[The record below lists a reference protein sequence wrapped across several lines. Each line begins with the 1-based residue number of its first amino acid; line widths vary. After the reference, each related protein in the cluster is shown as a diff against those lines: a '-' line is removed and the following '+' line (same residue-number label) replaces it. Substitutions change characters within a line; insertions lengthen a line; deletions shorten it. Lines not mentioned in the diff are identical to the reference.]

1 MYYQGST
8 ELTCFRSSAL
18 TNSSVESISINTVSG
33 PTNLAWFFNGSSVC
47 TESSGCLFDMCGFS
61 PGSYLLRG
69 TSVFVTSAGIPP
81 STQWHREVLYARH
94 HPPLPPSRP
103 AAALY
108 HHHPHPHLYHPTPK
122 PLSPPGTTT
131 VELVSSAVTFSGLDV
146 TAFDSAVFSANFTAL
161 FIFQIVSQAG
171 VDSTNANV
179 STITSGSVVVISTVY
194 FPATATSTAAA
205 YSTAL
210 TSDPSSIFTIF
221 GTTYGDISA
230 SILSTGFTSRV
241 YSPPPPPCPPP
252 LSPPPPPP
260 TPSPPPPSPPQ
271 PSPPPPSFS
280 LSGIDMVSTTYNTGN
295 IATTCFTAAAP
306 SDIQHITVDA
316 TSGPSLLSW
325 QYDATQICSAEG
337 CQISLCG
344 LSLGTYTL
352 QGVITFVS
360 SNTPTSHIVGTL
372 HELTSEEDYY
382 YESYLMTSP
391 DYDPPVITLR
401 GDMYTEVQQTDDYV
415 DFGVSA
421 YDIVDGYDVH
431 VVVSGVEA
439 VDTCCAT
446 PPGEPFIITYNAVDR
461 AGNAASE
468 VVRQVAVRARCEPP
482 SFLCENEDVC
492 ATCSTAVDE
501 NAGEGETAEME
512 TSTVCVCLGSLSV
525 EVEQGVVVEAY
536 IPEED
541 TVAPVLILLGE
552 GKLGVTASGVM
563 MMTHDILLQDP
574 WVDPGVEVSE
584 EDTRVESFGA
594 GTVDTSV
601 ATLPDAPYVVTYR
614 AVDSAGNVA
623 VEARRHIVVYNPC
636 AAVGE
641 DGRDEVPCG
650 VAING
655 TVVCSHAGLCT
666 TFDLLGT
673 DGDTTEPEHEPPS
686 IHLLGPATVEVQQ
699 FAIYAACVEGITLM
713 TEVCDRGAEA
723 SDALDGDLTARVL
736 ACSPD
741 GLVNRFANV
750 GVRGCAVDT
759 STPGV
764 YTVTFSVAN
773 SASLVSS
780 VERNV
785 TVIATCPITE
795 SLCSDGISCSKQ
807 GVCMRDLDNTGLDS
821 NANVVLD
828 SPPTIELLASTTFVE
843 VRQHQVY
850 AACAERDAGNA
861 EVECEPGV
869 AAYDTEDG
877 DLSSQVLVCPPS
889 SCIAVGC
896 PGHEWAIK
904 GLQGCINTSA
914 PVGTVF
920 EVEWVV
926 FDSGMLAQ
934 NASVTRLI
942 SIIQPCNLGE
952 TLCDDLTCS
961 TIDCDTRDTMLADDV
976 DTTAPV
982 VTMLLSSPMRVS
994 YGDAAT
1000 ATVLQPCHSDAITQ
1014 VDESAV
1020 EGASTEPC
1028 AARATDDRD
1037 GDVSSSLIITQ
1048 DTTCAGCSNTGCP
1061 VDQAHDCFPGTYGY
1075 MYTAEDTAGNQ
1086 GVARLVVTVVEV
1098 AILTAQAVLST
1109 GTADVASAE
1118 AMAAVL
1124 LEENST
1130 DSAAF
1135 REGMA
1140 QLLNEDSTTAGED
1153 IRSSDVSIVAVTV
1166 WDASSKPATS
1176 SETDSSE
1183 PEDERDG
1190 FILSLAV
1197 TFDTVLAV
1205 AEGSSSV
1212 SGQQRRRQLLQD
1224 ITHGADSLTGE
1235 EEDAALAMRIG
1246 DVSTLLAAAADDGRM
1261 SSSLAN
1267 ATKAKNSTLA
1277 TDVGGLAGDV
1287 SSEQTS
1293 PEVDLTSAYQA
1304 QIKGE
1309 MQRLQGGA
1317 AKMYAAVGDATAA
1330 AATSGGAPQ
1339 DWLVRMLEI
1348 WQSVQQEELAN
1359 VDALLATADQLMELY
1374 RRAAT
1379 NQKAVRDG
1387 LLNVEIAIQD
1397 VVKTMD
1403 LMLDTMA
1410 QASDTPDGLQQSTAK
1425 ELRYTFTV
1433 SPPSAYHGRREL
1445 LSQTATAASFHEYD
1459 NLAMTTDLDE
1469 VSSLPTTTARR
1480 HLKIGRNAVIAGLM
1494 FYVTRA
1500 AEDSESPCTLRF
1512 SHLEAPC
1519 LTKTLTGHYGSDP
1532 VFFPGTSLFRAD
1544 MQNDLDQYYNTSEG
1558 SAMIDP
1564 NTSSPHPFAPRHLPG
1579 HRGGQPFMLDTR
1591 LASYR
1596 AQQVYTF
1603 LEEGGLVSNDATQ
1616 MIEATMLTWNSQLQA
1631 WVLTAFRWH
1640 RPRHGGWQVDYD
1652 VSTIEMTY
1660 WNFDTPRNAM
1670 WLLLHIVWV
1679 LVSLNIFWK
1688 ETLQLLP
1695 SALKH
1700 SHPDID
1706 GYLSRLLLHLSSS
1719 TKLLAIFGT
1728 VMQLVVVATFIAYH
1742 CATHFVAAMDA
1753 HYEIY
1758 YDLYANANYFLSSRV
1773 MQEDSSL
1780 AEPAMSLL
1788 GAPAWAHPEDNTGL
1802 EKYANDVATMHLI
1815 GQLYTLY
1822 FIMQGLRA
1830 LIMIVRILVVTSKQ
1844 KRLSVVLN
1852 TARSSMIVLANM
1864 LSFHV
1869 CFALFG
1875 VLFHVEMG
1883 ARLEQYSTIMETYRI
1898 LSEFAFYKKYKK
1910 VRDSQW
1916 EHGSFFLDMK
1926 DRVYVFAFTSLF
1938 FFIMSN
1944 LVFCVV
1950 CDEVLCH
1957 WIEARFSGSRTM
1969 VQDLTVFYKNRLNR
1983 KIKRKWPAMEKV
1995 IDALQKR
2002 IHGDTKA
2009 KCKQGLTRS
2018 HRITIDDI
2026 ISGTMWQLNRGNTD
2040 SQQSADLDDARAIN
2054 LLGRKFRRRDI
2065 FRCFCTLR
2073 RRDRERQSKKVQ
2085 WEAVT
2090 DNAAGVPGEKCM
2102 KARHSTQE
2110 NELKKEKYLL
2120 QWLSQS
2126 VVDDM
2131 LQSSHHDA
2139 LPIINECNLPTA
2151 ATRRISKQ
2159 GMNRLLTRLCTYK
2172 DMLKR
2177 CNDSFEMKLE
2187 GMASVAKR
2195 SRIPTDW
2202 RARAHMIKSYPKVL
2216 SAMNS
2221 TCIASTDY
2229 CDDVPN
2235 LQSDLSAADRA
2246 LQITPL
2252 WAELH
2257 LQNSKKRADRRRA
2270 RASKKE
2276 KTDEENIDYR
2286 TAGSNCDPQSAL
2298 LHDED
2303 DAATEGTPCD
2313 VDPSLTSIPQVDGM
2327 QNSKEMKMEDTRKD
2341 EGTDGSAGIQGAKK
2355 SRCRKN
2361 VTTAKSSQKKPRRKG
2376 IHGLA
2381 QRHMDKLQAKK
2392 M

>member
-1 MYYQGST
+1 MCALGSNDWW
-8 ELTCFRSSAL
+8 LKL
-18 TNSSVESISINTVSG
+18 DLMVEMTVSTVG
-33 PTNLAWFFNGSSVC
+33 IMPYGDLVHDVSAYDFYIC
-47 TESSGCLFDMCGFS
+47 DPK
-61 PGSYLLRG
+61 PGLGVDPDYQQSQY
-69 TSVFVTSAGIPP
+69 
-81 STQWHREVLYARH
+81 Y
-94 HPPLPPSRP
+94 RP
-103 AAALY
+103 A
-108 HHHPHPHLYHPTPK
+108 
-122 PLSPPGTTT
+122 TTK
-131 VELVSSAVTFSGLDV
+131 
-146 TAFDSAVFSANFTAL
+146 
-161 FIFQIVSQAG
+161 
-171 VDSTNANV
+171 
-179 STITSGSVVVISTVY
+179 
-194 FPATATSTAAA
+194 
-205 YSTAL
+205 
-210 TSDPSSIFTIF
+210 
-221 GTTYGDISA
+221 
-230 SILSTGFTSRV
+230 
-241 YSPPPPPCPPP
+241 
-252 LSPPPPPP
+252 
-260 TPSPPPPSPPQ
+260 
-271 PSPPPPSFS
+271 
-280 LSGIDMVSTTYNTGN
+280 
-295 IATTCFTAAAP
+295 IATTCTSKLAACGATAGAYTEQTCNGWGDGTVGQYFA
-306 SDIQHITVDA
+306 IHITALAGAYLIPPVP
-316 TSGPSLLSW
+316 GEPFVKELNL
-325 QYDATQICSAEG
+325 YG
-337 CQISLCG
+337 FG
-344 LSLGTYTL
+344 
-352 QGVITFVS
+352 GVITFVS

-415 DFGVSA
+415 DFG
-421 YDIVDGYDVH
+421 
-431 VVVSGVEA
+431 
-439 VDTCCAT
+439 
-446 PPGEPFIITYNAVDR
+446 
-461 AGNAASE
+461 
-468 VVRQVAVRARCEPP
+468 VAVRARCEPP

-713 TEVCDRGAEA
+713 TE
-723 SDALDGDLTARVL
+723 
-736 ACSPD
+736 
-741 GLVNRFANV
+741 
-750 GVRGCAVDT
+750 
-759 STPGV
+759 
-764 YTVTFSVAN
+764 
-773 SASLVSS
+773 
-780 VERNV
+780 
-785 TVIATCPITE
+785 
-795 SLCSDGISCSKQ
+795 
-807 GVCMRDLDNTGLDS
+807 
-821 NANVVLD
+821 
-828 SPPTIELLASTTFVE
+828 
-843 VRQHQVY
+843 
-850 AACAERDAGNA
+850 
-861 EVECEPGV
+861 
-869 AAYDTEDG
+869 
-877 DLSSQVLVCPPS
+877 
-889 SCIAVGC
+889 
-896 PGHEWAIK
+896 
-904 GLQGCINTSA
+904 
-914 PVGTVF
+914 
-920 EVEWVV
+920 
-926 FDSGMLAQ
+926 
-934 NASVTRLI
+934 
-942 SIIQPCNLGE
+942 CNLGE

-982 VTMLLSSPMRVS
+982 VTMLLSSPMR
-994 YGDAAT
+994 
-1000 ATVLQPCHSDAITQ
+1000 
-1014 VDESAV
+1014 
-1020 EGASTEPC
+1020 
-1028 AARATDDRD
+1028 
-1037 GDVSSSLIITQ
+1037 

-1153 IRSSDVSIVAVTV
+1153 IRSSDVSIVVVTV
-1166 WDASSKPATS
+1166 WDASSKPVTS
-1176 SETDSSE
+1176 GGTDSSE

-1190 FILSLAV
+1190 DILSLAV

-1212 SGQQRRRQLLQD
+1212 SGQRHRRQFLQD
-1224 ITHGADSLTGE
+1224 NTHGADSLTGE

-1267 ATKAKNSTLA
+1267 ATEANNGTLA
-1277 TDVGGLAGDV
+1277 TDVGGLAGDI
-1287 SSEQTS
+1287 SWEQTS

-1304 QIKGE
+1304 HIKGE

-1339 DWLVRMLEI
+1339 DWLARMLEF

-1410 QASDTPDGLQQSTAK
+1410 QA
-1425 ELRYTFTV
+1425 
-1433 SPPSAYHGRREL
+1433 
-1445 LSQTATAASFHEYD
+1445 TAASFHEYD

-1469 VSSLPTTTARR
+1469 SVSAFTGARIKTCSR
-1480 HLKIGRNAVIAGLM
+1480 SFKGSSKTGYLKHKGAFNRLISEEACTEAGLM

-1910 VRDSQW
+1910 VRDNYW

-1926 DRVYVFAFTSLF
+1926 DRVYVFAFSSLF

-1969 VQDLTVFYKNRLNR
+1969 VQDLSVFYKNRLNR

-2009 KCKQGLTRS
+2009 KCKQGFTRS

-2026 ISGTMWQLNRGNTD
+2026 ISGTMWQSNTGNTN

-2054 LLGRKFRRRDI
+2054 LLGRNFRRRDL

-2073 RRDRERQSKKVQ
+2073 RRDRE
-2085 WEAVT
+2085 
-2090 DNAAGVPGEKCM
+2090 
-2102 KARHSTQE
+2102 
-2110 NELKKEKYLL
+2110 
-2120 QWLSQS
+2120 
-2126 VVDDM
+2126 
-2131 LQSSHHDA
+2131 
-2139 LPIINECNLPTA
+2139 
-2151 ATRRISKQ
+2151 
-2159 GMNRLLTRLCTYK
+2159 
-2172 DMLKR
+2172 
-2177 CNDSFEMKLE
+2177 
-2187 GMASVAKR
+2187 
-2195 SRIPTDW
+2195 
-2202 RARAHMIKSYPKVL
+2202 
-2216 SAMNS
+2216 
-2221 TCIASTDY
+2221 
-2229 CDDVPN
+2229 
-2235 LQSDLSAADRA
+2235 
-2246 LQITPL
+2246 
-2252 WAELH
+2252 
-2257 LQNSKKRADRRRA
+2257 
-2270 RASKKE
+2270 
-2276 KTDEENIDYR
+2276 
-2286 TAGSNCDPQSAL
+2286 
-2298 LHDED
+2298 
-2303 DAATEGTPCD
+2303 
-2313 VDPSLTSIPQVDGM
+2313 
-2327 QNSKEMKMEDTRKD
+2327 
-2341 EGTDGSAGIQGAKK
+2341 
-2355 SRCRKN
+2355 
-2361 VTTAKSSQKKPRRKG
+2361 
-2376 IHGLA
+2376 
-2381 QRHMDKLQAKK
+2381 
-2392 M
+2392 

>member
-1 MYYQGST
+1 MFYQGST

-33 PTNLAWFFNGSSVC
+33 PTNLAWFFDGSSVC

-69 TSVFVTSAGIPP
+69 TSVFVASAGIPP
-81 STQWHREVLYARH
+81 STLN
-94 HPPLPPSRP
+94 
-103 AAALY
+103 
-108 HHHPHPHLYHPTPK
+108 
-122 PLSPPGTTT
+122 GT
-131 VELVSSAVTFSGLDV
+131 V
-146 TAFDSAVFSANFTAL
+146 
-161 FIFQIVSQAG
+161 QIVSQAG
-171 VDSTNANV
+171 VDSTNADV

-271 PSPPPPSFS
+271 PSPPPPSLS

-295 IATTCFTAAAP
+295 TTTTCFTAAAP
-306 SDIQHITVDA
+306 SDIRHITVNA

-325 QYDATQICSAEG
+325 QYNGAQICSVEG
-337 CQISLCG
+337 CHISLCG

-360 SNTPTSHIVGTL
+360 SSNTPTSHIVGTL
-372 HELTSEEDYY
+372 HPDPPSPGSLVNAPSSPFSQTLPQPPMVVTHELTSEEDYY

-391 DYDPPVITLR
+391 DYDPPVITLQ
-401 GDMYTEVQQTDDYV
+401 GDMYTEVQQTEDYV
-415 DFGVSA
+415 DLGASA

-431 VVVSGVEA
+431 VVVSGVGA

-446 PPGEPFIITYNAVDR
+446 PPGEPFIIIYNAVDR

-501 NAGEGETAEME
+501 TASEGETAEME
-512 TSTVCVCLGSLSV
+512 TSTVCVCLGSISE
-525 EVEQGVVVEAY
+525 EVAQGVIVEEY
-536 IPEED
+536 IPQED
-541 TVAPVLILLGE
+541 TVAPVLTLLGE
-552 GKLGVTASGVM
+552 GKLGVTASGEM
-563 MMTHDILLQDP
+563 IMTHDVILQDP

-584 EDTRVESFGA
+584 EVTRVESFGA
-594 GTVDTSV
+594 RTVDTSV

-614 AVDSAGNVA
+614 TVDSAGNVA
-623 VEARRHIVVYNPC
+623 VEARRYIVVYNPC
-636 AAVGE
+636 AAEGE

-666 TFDLLGT
+666 TFDLLGA
-673 DGDTTEPEHEPPS
+673 DGDTTAPEPEAPS

-699 FAIYAACVEGITLM
+699 FATYAACVEGVTLM

-773 SASLVSS
+773 SASLLSS

-785 TVIATCPITE
+785 TVIATCPMTE

-807 GVCMRDLDNTGLDS
+807 GVCMGDLDNTGLDS
-821 NANVVLD
+821 NANVVIN

-850 AACAERDAGNA
+850 AACVEGDAKNA

-914 PVGTVF
+914 RVGTVF
-920 EVEWVV
+920 EVEWIV

-961 TIDCDTRDTMLADDV
+961 SIDCDTRDIMLADDV
-976 DTTAPV
+976 DIAAPV

-1037 GDVSSSLIITQ
+1037 GDVSSSLTITQ
-1048 DTTCAGCSNTGCP
+1048 DTACAGCSNTGCP

-1075 MYTAEDTAGNQ
+1075 VYTAEDTAGNQ
-1086 GVARLVVTVVEV
+1086 GVVRLVVTVVEV
-1098 AILTAQAVLST
+1098 AMLTAQAVLST

-1153 IRSSDVSIVAVTV
+1153 IRSSDVSIVVVTV
-1166 WDASSKPATS
+1166 WDASSKPVTS
-1176 SETDSSE
+1176 GGTDSSE

-1190 FILSLAV
+1190 DILSLAV

-1212 SGQQRRRQLLQD
+1212 SGQRHRRQFLQD
-1224 ITHGADSLTGE
+1224 NTHGADSLTGE

-1267 ATKAKNSTLA
+1267 ATEANNGTLA
-1277 TDVGGLAGDV
+1277 TDVGGLAGDI
-1287 SSEQTS
+1287 SWEQTS

-1304 QIKGE
+1304 HIKGE
-1309 MQRLQGGA
+1309 MQRLQSGA
-1317 AKMYAAVGDATAA
+1317 AKMYAAVGDTTAA

-1339 DWLVRMLEI
+1339 DWLARMLEF

-1359 VDALLATADQLMELY
+1359 VDALLATTDQLMELY

-1403 LMLDTMA
+1403 LMLDTMT
-1410 QASDTPDGLQQSTAK
+1410 QASDTPNGLQPSTAK
-1425 ELRYTFTV
+1425 ELHYTFTV
-1433 SPPSAYHGRREL
+1433 SPPSAYHGREL

-1480 HLKIGRNAVIAGLM
+1480 HLKIGRNAVIAGIM

-1519 LTKTLTGHYGSDP
+1519 LTNTLTGHYGSDP

-1564 NTSSPHPFAPRHLPG
+1564 NTSSPQPFAPRHLPG

-1640 RPRHGGWQVDYD
+1640 RPRHAGWQVDYD

-1660 WNFDTPRNAM
+1660 WNFDTPRDAM

-1742 CATHFVAAMDA
+1742 CATHFVAAVDA

-2073 RRDRERQSKKVQ
+2073 RRDRERRSKKVQ

-2090 DNAAGVPGEKCM
+2090 GNAAGVPGDKCM
-2102 KARHSTQE
+2102 KARHTTQE
-2110 NELKKEKYLL
+2110 NELQKEKHLL

-2126 VVDDM
+2126 VVNDM

-2139 LPIINECNLPTA
+2139 LHIINECNLPTA
-2151 ATRRISKQ
+2151 ATRRISRQ
-2159 GMNRLLTRLCTYK
+2159 GMAKLLTRLCTYK

-2187 GMASVAKR
+2187 GMTSVAKR

-2202 RARAHMIKSYPKVL
+2202 RARAHMIRLYPKDL
-2216 SAMNS
+2216 NAMNA
-2221 TCIASTDY
+2221 TCIASPDY

-2270 RASKKE
+2270 RASTKE

-2286 TAGSNCDPQSAL
+2286 TAGSNCDLQSAL

-2303 DAATEGTPCD
+2303 DAATVGTPCEAD
-2313 VDPSLTSIPQVDGM
+2313 QSLTSIPQVDGI

-2341 EGTDGSAGIQGAKK
+2341 EGTDGGTGIQGAEK
-2355 SRCRKN
+2355 SRCGKN
-2361 VTTAKSSQKKPRRKG
+2361 TTTAKSNQKKPRRKG

-2381 QRHMDKLQAKK
+2381 QRHMDKLQAQK